1 MEDGEVEREKT
12 VDEKEDRRSHNQICN
27 IINNNVYR
35 N

>member
-1 MEDGEVEREKT
+1 MERQGKMEKEKT
-12 VDEKEDRRSHNQICN
+12 VDEKEDRRSHNQI